1 MNIGIVTPAP
11 PRSHYGNRVTA
22 LRWARMLRSL
32 GHRVTLA
39 TSYENGRWDL
49 LVALHARR
57 SREAV
62 RRFRREHPAH
72 PIVVALTGTDLYGD
86 LPGSAAARESL
97 ELATRIVV
105 LQPKA
110 REQLAPRLRPK
121 TRVIH
126 QSAAGTGGQGA
137 KRSRRF
143 DVCVIG
149 HLRPVKDP
157 FRAALAARTLDAGS
171 RVRILHLGGAMSSDM
186 AARARA
192 EMRANA
198 RYHWLGEQPA
208 WRARQILARSRLLV
222 LSSRMEGGANALSEA
237 IVSGVPVLAS
247 RIPGSV
253 GILGEDYPGYFEFG
267 NTRGLACLL
276 QRAETDTAF
285 LETLRCR
292 VNALAGLFDPK
303 RERRAW
309 KALLEEL
316 REPVAARRKRVGRG
330 AHRIPAWPRGV
341 KSWRRGAT
349 LKSAVARG

>member
-11 PRSHYGNRVTA
+11 PRSRYGNRVTA
-22 LRWARMLRSL
+22 LRWARLLGSL

-39 TSYENGRWDL
+39 TSYENARWDL

-62 RRFRREHPAH
+62 RAFRRERPAQ

-110 REQLAPRLRPK
+110 REQLEPRLQPK
-121 TRVIH
+121 TRVIY
-126 QSAAGTGGQGA
+126 QSAASTGAHRA
-137 KRSRRF
+137 KRSRAF

-171 RVRILHLGGAMSSDM
+171 RIRILHLGGAMSTDM

-208 WRARQILARSRLLV
+208 WRTHLILARSRLLV

-253 GILGEDYPGYFEFG
+253 GILGEDYPGYFEVG
-267 NTRGLACLL
+267 DTRGLACLL
-276 QRAETDTAF
+276 QRAEADTEF
-285 LETLRCR
+285 LEALRCR
-292 VNALAGLFDPK
+292 ITALADLFDPE
-303 RERRAW
+303 RERTAW
-309 KALLEEL
+309 KALLKEL
-316 REPVAARRKRVGRG
+316 REPAAAHRKRGSRG
-330 AHRIPAWPRGV
+330 AHRISAPPRGV
-341 KSWRRGAT
+341 KPWRRGAT
-349 LKSAVARG
+349 LKSTVARG